1 MPQKLS
7 LDAIELVDTI
17 ARTGSFAAA
26 AEQLH
31 KVPSTISYTVS
42 KLEEQLGFP
51 LFKRQGPR
59 VSLTPAGE
67 ALLEDGRSLLV
78 AAQLL
83 ESRLRQI
90 ATGYEDELRFVH
102 DSMIPTRV
110 FTEDLRAFEDLQ
122 CGTRLRIGVDT
133 LSGPWEA
140 LRDGRADLVLAAGD
154 LPALEGLEALPV
166 GSVAFDFCVA
176 PTHPLAFLQRPLAEA
191 DLVAHTA
198 VVVGDGARHWR
209 DRTVGVLQGQRRLT
223 VPSME
228 AKIDCQIAGLGYGFV
243 PHERVERALAER
255 SLVALSV
262 AAPRPPERFWL
273 AWHAGAAGEALKWWR
288 QRLGR
293 TLMPALLREG

>member
-1 MPQKLS
+1 MPYKLS

-17 ARTGSFAAA
+17 ASTGSFAAA
-26 AEQLH
+26 AERLH
-31 KVPSTISYTVS
+31 KVPSTISYTVA
-42 KLEEQLGFP
+42 KLEEQLGFAV
-51 LFKRQGPR
+51 FRRQGPR

-67 ALLEDGRSLLV
+67 ALLADGRSLLT
-78 AAQLL
+78 AAQVL

-102 DSMIPTRV
+102 DSMIPTRS
-110 FTEDLRAFEDLQ
+110 FIDDLRAFEDLR
-122 CGTRLRIGVDT
+122 CGTRLRVGTDA

-154 LPALEGLEALPV
+154 APLGDGLEVLPV

-176 PTHPLAFLQRPLAEA
+176 PTHPLAFLPRPLTEA
-191 DLVAHTA
+191 DLVEHTA
-198 VVVGDGARHWR
+198 VVVGDGARHWQ

-243 PHERVERALAER
+243 PHERVATALADR
-255 SLVALSV
+255 SLVALCVDS
-262 AAPRPPERFWL
+262 PRPPERFWL
-273 AWHAGAAGEALKWWR
+273 AWRAGSGGEALRWWR

-293 TLMPALLREG
+293 ELLPALLGA